1 MFIILAETHK
11 IIAEKI
17 YENVQK
23 RYNLNLDLDKLKW
36 GSIAPDYLPYYKL
49 HRHYYDE
56 SIEFIVNE
64 IISLIYI
71 SRYVDLY
78 EMKPVFRK
86 YFSKKLGIISHY
98 ICDFTCLPHANRIA
112 FTKNMRQH
120 IKYENDL
127 NEFAKIFKFNKSEI
141 NIYNIK
147 IEDEVTLREQIVSY
161 IENAISLYKSKE
173 SSYSKDLNFGLSL
186 SNFIVDFIL
195 ESVFSYCGEIEVQ
208 LV

>member
-23 RYNLNLDLDKLKW
+23 KYNLNLDLDKLKW
-36 GSIAPDYLPYYKL
+36 GSVAPDYLPYYKL

-56 SIEFIVNE
+56 SIEFIVSE

-71 SRYVDLY
+71 SRYVNLY
-78 EMKPVFRK
+78 EMKPVFKK

-98 ICDFTCLPHANRIA
+98 LCDFTCWPHANRIT
-112 FTKNMRQH
+112 FTTNMRQH

-127 NEFAKIFKFNKSEI
+127 NGFAKKFKFNNYEI
-141 NIYNIK
+141 NIYDIK
-147 IEDEVTLREQIVSY
+147 IEEEVTLREQIFSY
-161 IENAISLYKSKE
+161 IEKIINIYKSGE
-173 SSYSKDLNFGLSL
+173 SSYSCDLNFGLSL
-186 SNFIVDFIL
+186 SNFIVEFTL